1 MQLQIYI
8 VSLSKGCFSLIMKVA
23 QGLILF
29 SLGLIFKMKVHSSM
43 ECFYKLNGLQVFYA
57 KLCILKLQIQLH

>member
-8 VSLSKGCFSLIMKVA
+8 VSLSKICFSLIMKAA

-29 SLGLIFKMKVHSSM
+29 SLGLVFQNEGTFFNGV
-43 ECFYKLNGLQVFYA
+43 FQVLNGLQVFYA
-57 KLCILKLQIQLH
+57 KLCVLKLQTQLH